1 MEQKRKMIGEKM
13 KLSDKQKKDK
23 FEEMLKYFDLPHKK
37 MKDNVYL
44 IGQDIA
50 IRFLGDSNKLI
61 GLEEH

>member
-1 MEQKRKMIGEKM
+1 M

-37 MKDNVYL
+37 MNDNVYL

-50 IRFLGDSNKLI
+50 IRFLGDPNGLI
-61 GLEEH
+61 GLEEKSS